1 MKKLKPHPHVI
12 KLIACV
18 TESGTEKNIFM
29 SHGYLNLTIRNL
41 VEENDMHLVIILH

>member
-18 TESGTEKNIFM
+18 TESGTENIKLLM
-29 SHGYLNLTIRNL
+29 SHAWLS
-41 VEENDMHLVIILH
+41 VIELSKIMYFW